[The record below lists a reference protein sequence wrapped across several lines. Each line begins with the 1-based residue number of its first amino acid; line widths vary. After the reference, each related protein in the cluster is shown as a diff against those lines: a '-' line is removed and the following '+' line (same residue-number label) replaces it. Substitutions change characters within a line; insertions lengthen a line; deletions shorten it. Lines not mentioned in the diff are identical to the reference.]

1 MSSKPLPTQSLLELI
16 DLFEQSGQP
25 ILDGDGQRLHGVP
38 GSSTFGRTSLTAKQ
52 LEHWADCVGYS
63 GSYPAPLGDD
73 RVLPARTSARHS
85 LFIHVQF
92 AQRERDQLWV
102 R

>member
-38 GSSTFGRTSLTAKQ
+38 GWSAFGRTSLTAKQ
-52 LEHWADCVGYS
+52 FEHWADCVGYA
-63 GSYPAPLGDD
+63 GSYLEHFRGNSIEGSEGPKKRKDV
-73 RVLPARTSARHS
+73 RRHGYGS
-85 LFIHVQF
+85 VF
-92 AQRERDQLWV
+92 R
-102 R
+102 

>member
-16 DLFEQSGQP
+16 DLFEQSGQT

-38 GSSTFGRTSLTAKQ
+38 GWSAFGRTSLTAKQ

-63 GSYPAPLGDD
+63 GRCPEPRGED
-73 RVLPARTSARHS
+73 RVYVDLA
-85 LFIHVQF
+85 
-92 AQRERDQLWV
+92 EDDQSVLD
-102 R
+102 